1 MWFCI
6 PDCPTLHQNSNET
19 KNGEPV
25 EGPEIKEESH
35 PFTILLV
42 DDNYDFLK
50 FLSESLAR
58 QYHVLKATNGKHALN
73 VLEKEDID
81 LVVSDIMMPE
91 MDGLELC
98 STIKNDI
105 RYSHIPIILLTA
117 KASEEHQLEGLSV
130 GADDYITK
138 PFNMEVLKLR
148 INKIIEMNV
157 KRQEIFNQDIKIE
170 PSRITIT
177 PLDQQLVEKPS
188 RL

>member
-1 MWFCI
+1 MF
-6 PDCPTLHQNSNET
+6 
-19 KNGEPV
+19 G
-25 EGPEIKEESH
+25 
-35 PFTILLV
+35 
-42 DDNYDFLK
+42 
-50 FLSESLAR
+50 
-58 QYHVLKATNGKHALN
+58 
-73 VLEKEDID
+73 KEDID

-117 KASEEHQLEGLSV
+117 KASEEHQLEGLNV

-157 KRQEIFNQDIKIE
+157 KRQEMFNQDIKIE

-177 PLDQQLVEKPS
+177 PLDRQLVEKPS

>member
-1 MWFCI
+1 M
-6 PDCPTLHQNSNET
+6 TTTTS
-19 KNGEPV
+19 
-25 EGPEIKEESH
+25 
-35 PFTILLV
+35 
-42 DDNYDFLK
+42 LK

-130 GADDYITK
+130 GADDYITNLSIWK
-138 PFNMEVLKLR
+138 SSSCASTRL
-148 INKIIEMNV
+148 
-157 KRQEIFNQDIKIE
+157 
-170 PSRITIT
+170 SR
-177 PLDQQLVEKPS
+177 
-188 RL
+188 

>member
-1 MWFCI
+1 MEI
-6 PDCPTLHQNSNET
+6 AAEQMPDL
-19 KNGEPV
+19 
-25 EGPEIKEESH
+25 
-35 PFTILLV
+35 IL
-42 DDNYDFLK
+42 
-50 FLSESLAR
+50 
-58 QYHVLKATNGKHALN
+58 T
-73 VLEKEDID
+73 D
-81 LVVSDIMMPE
+81 LMMPE

-157 KRQEIFNQDIKIE
+157 MSGVRDELGGVVKLRGVEQLLRFGQ
-170 PSRITIT
+170 RG
-177 PLDQQLVEKPS
+177 LVEPLHALHNLQAILSLSTRDVKEILIPRVTTGKGS
-188 RL
+188 RFELLP